1 MDIVLIG
8 TGNAATVLG
17 RKFQEAGHKI
27 LQVAGRNEAVTS
39 ALANQLEST
48 YTTHWEKINTG
59 ADIILIAVSDNA
71 LEDIAMQLKL
81 PGCVVAHTAAS
92 VSIKILEPVSSHYGV
107 FYPLQSLRKD
117 MVKIP
122 EIPVLYDGSDD
133 TTRQLLKELAV
144 SISLTPPFRAGDDE
158 RLKLHVAAVIV
169 NNFTNYLYSV
179 AEEYCRSEGL
189 DFRNLLPLIE
199 ETAIRIRDISPG
211 KAQTGPAIRMDDET
225 IRKHLELLE
234 NHPQVKQ
241 LYAFLSEMIVA
252 ENRS

>member
-1 MDIVLIG
+1 MNIGLIG
-8 TGNAATVLG
+8 SGNVATVLG
-17 RKFQEAGHKI
+17 RKFREAGHKI
-27 LQVAGRNEAVTS
+27 LQVAGRNEAATS

-71 LEDIAMQLKL
+71 IKELVQELKL
-81 PGCVVAHTAAS
+81 PGCVVVHTAAA
-92 VSIKILEPVSSHYGV
+92 VSLKILESISPHYGV

-122 EIPVLYDGSDD
+122 EIPIMYDGSDGKVKNMLV
-133 TTRQLLKELAV
+133 QLAK
-144 SISLTPPFRAGDDE
+144 SISSIPAIMADDDE

-179 AEEYCRSEGL
+179 AEEFCLSEGL
-189 DFRNLLPLIE
+189 NFRNLLPLIE

-211 KAQTGPAIRMDDET
+211 KAQTGPAIRQDDET
-225 IRKHLELLE
+225 IQKHLELLE
-234 NHPQVKQ
+234 KHSQAQQ
-241 LYAFLSEMIVA
+241 LYTFLSEMIVTK
-252 ENRS
+252 NRS